1 MLRAAALRRPTL
13 RMPGRSVAVLAS
25 VGILCYLIL
34 GPLLMVVFSTFR
46 DTDGSLPFEA
56 HVPWALSNYEAV
68 FLRPQ
73 TYEVLGT
80 TVIFAVASIVLSFS
94 IGIALAWVV
103 ERTDLPFRN
112 LVFVTVI
119 ASVGVPNIIAGIA
132 WGLLGSPVNGLLN
145 QPIRAVFGLEP
156 PGPLSVYS
164 LPGMIFVQAITMVP
178 ITFLLL
184 SAAFRAM
191 DPAMEDA
198 ASTSGARFM
207 VTLRRIT
214 IPLLAPAVV
223 SAMVFQFVTVV
234 ESFDI
239 PLLIGLRAGIPVLS
253 TEIFIQTRPPQA
265 LPNYGLAA
273 TYSVL
278 LLALAIGPLLLSG
291 RIIGRSER
299 YATITGKGYQPRR
312 YSLGAWKVPA
322 LLAVGVYALVAVV
335 LPVLSMFWT
344 SLQPFFSVPSPEAFS
359 RITFDAYEEIL
370 TLPLF
375 HKALLNTLILGVA
388 AGAGT
393 MILGLMVAWILVR
406 SRSRLRPLLDLLA
419 FMPHAFPG
427 VILGLSIL
435 LMYLFLPFPLYGT
448 IWIIVLA
455 LATQEISLATR
466 LMSGAIAQVQR
477 ELEEAAET
485 SGANWFPTMRRVV
498 APLVLPALL
507 NGFFLIFL
515 SAIKNLTLALILF
528 AQDSVVLS
536 TVLFTNWD
544 QGHTDRT
551 GALGMIMMAVTIIA
565 GFITRRLTLLGATR
579 V

>member
-1 MLRAAALRRPTL
+1 
-13 RMPGRSVAVLAS
+13 
-25 VGILCYLIL
+25 
-34 GPLLMVVFSTFR
+34 
-46 DTDGSLPFEA
+46 
-56 HVPWALSNYEAV
+56 
-68 FLRPQ
+68 
-73 TYEVLGT
+73 
-80 TVIFAVASIVLSFS
+80 
-94 IGIALAWVV
+94 
-103 ERTDLPFRN
+103 
-112 LVFVTVI
+112 
-119 ASVGVPNIIAGIA
+119 
-132 WGLLGSPVNGLLN
+132 
-145 QPIRAVFGLEP
+145 
-156 PGPLSVYS
+156 
-164 LPGMIFVQAITMVP
+164 
-178 ITFLLL
+178 
-184 SAAFRAM
+184 
-191 DPAMEDA
+191 
-198 ASTSGARFM
+198 
-207 VTLRRIT
+207 
-214 IPLLAPAVV
+214 
-223 SAMVFQFVTVV
+223 
-234 ESFDI
+234 
-239 PLLIGLRAGIPVLS
+239 
-253 TEIFIQTRPPQA
+253 
-265 LPNYGLAA
+265 
-273 TYSVL
+273 
-278 LLALAIGPLLLSG
+278 
-291 RIIGRSER
+291 
-299 YATITGKGYQPRR
+299 
-312 YSLGAWKVPA
+312 
-322 LLAVGVYALVAVV
+322 
-335 LPVLSMFWT
+335 MFWT